1 MGRLASALEDRLG
14 ELGDGSLVVMTDRY
28 AHPDPKSA
36 EAEIAAVIREADLLV
51 V

>member
-1 MGRLASALEDRLG
+1 MSRLASALEDRLG
-14 ELGDGSLVVMTDRY
+14 ELGDGFLVVMTDRY

-36 EAEIAAVIREADLLV
+36 EAENAAVIREADLLV